1 MEVMK
6 KAYISP
12 KVTVAP
18 LRHHTALLAGSP
30 TFTVNRDDESVA
42 PEDTW

>member
-1 MEVMK
+1 MAVMK

-12 KVTVAP
+12 SVTVAL
-18 LRHHTALLAGSP
+18 LRHHTVLLAGSP
-30 TFTVNRDDESVA
+30 TFTVNGDEESVN